1 VYRIT
6 QLAKDESVVDR
17 ESVMS
22 QLGEH
27 EQVYRITQLAKG
39 ESMVVS
45 VKVNKIYYFLVQ
57 TG

>member
-1 VYRIT
+1 MSGLERSC
-6 QLAKDESVVDR
+6 ESVVDR

>member
-1 VYRIT
+1 
-6 QLAKDESVVDR
+6 VDR

-39 ESMVVS
+39 ESKCGGEGECDESARGARAGVPHHPA
-45 VKVNKIYYFLVQ
+45 
-57 TG
+57 G